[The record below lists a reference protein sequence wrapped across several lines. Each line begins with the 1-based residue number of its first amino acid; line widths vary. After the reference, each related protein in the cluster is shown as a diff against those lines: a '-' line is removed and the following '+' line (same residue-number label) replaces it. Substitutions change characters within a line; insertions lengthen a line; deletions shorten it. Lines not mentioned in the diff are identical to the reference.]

1 MMLSDAEGGEGQV
14 SLSQTQ
20 FLSLLAHELRSPLNS
35 IHGYLDLALMG
46 VGGEL
51 NAQQHEF
58 VQRARMASQ
67 HLYALLEDLLC
78 IARADSG
85 QLRLHPTIMRLSD
98 IIDNAV
104 EELALM
110 ANDQQLAVR
119 VKVEPKLPPLY
130 ADAVRVQQVL
140 RNLIHNA
147 VQFTPAGGIVEI
159 TASVASVASPV
170 SACSP
175 NADGTGSPAVACIR
189 VRDTGIGIA
198 PEYQQRIFERFYRI
212 RDKNADCSGGQG
224 LGLSIAKLI
233 IEMHGGTVTVES
245 ALGEG
250 SLFTCFIPGLATA

>member
-1 MMLSDAEGGEGQV
+1 
-14 SLSQTQ
+14 
-20 FLSLLAHELRSPLNS
+20 
-35 IHGYLDLALMG
+35 MG

-51 NAQQHEF
+51 NAQQREF

-78 IARADSG
+78 VARADSG
-85 QLRLHPTIMRLSD
+85 QLRLHPTITHLPD

-110 ANDQQLAVR
+110 ASDQNITVR
-119 VKVEPKLPPLY
+119 VKVEPQLPPLY

-147 VQFTPAGGIVEI
+147 IQFTPAGGTVEVM
-159 TASVASVASPV
+159 ASVASVSLLASARFPGR
-170 SACSP
+170 
-175 NADGTGSPAVACIR
+175 DGNGAAVACLR

-198 PEYQQRIFERFYRI
+198 PEFQQGIFERFYRI

-224 LGLSIAKLI
+224 LGLSIVKLI
-233 IEMHGGTVTVES
+233 VELHGGTVTVES
-245 ALGEG
+245 VPGEG
-250 SLFTCFIPGLATA
+250 SLFTCLIPGLLS